1 MTNLQHSRSGRALRQ
16 AILELLVLMLLSTL
30 LAAPLRGAANDTA
43 IKPLVRQMFEAGFK
57 TYDPEPLL
65 KHGLN
70 GLGVV
75 LDEMFPET
83 ADIKKESTAQ
93 LAAHIEQLGEPL
105 FERREAATA
114 ALRRLGPAG
123 LGVLRKSANHEDA
136 EVRLRVRLLIA
147 EAEQTQTPPNV
158 NPGLEIYLGQLRD
171 VECQQALARRL
182 AKALETK
189 NDLALR
195 QEALRT
201 CLQAMARWPTD
212 RVHGELLPLLKLD
225 DPKPAIFA
233 LDTIGGRTG
242 NDYVSAL
249 HMGAIASSNMELV
262 RCAFRALPC
271 PVSDETNK
279 PKIQTVLAHFFDDS
293 PEYAELRKDSAFV
306 YAMAFIGARDFRLPA
321 ARCWLID
328 KINRGSLE
336 AINSL
341 GDTYYS
347 REPLDQELL
356 TALEPHLKSADP
368 KFRIVA
374 IRTLGVYT
382 GKAVQPAL
390 LRALADP
397 EKQVWQTAGERLRE
411 QHLSYVAGKSP
422 VPKLL
427 EIALQKPDNDAHRV
441 RLEFL
446 LKSLQQ
452 ANPELLKWPD

>member
-1 MTNLQHSRSGRALRQ
+1 MMPGRSSSRRRSFRGLRAVATVTVLGLVFVSRSQ
-16 AILELLVLMLLSTL
+16 A
-30 LAAPLRGAANDTA
+30 ADDPA
-43 IKPLVRQMFEAGFK
+43 IKPLVRQMFEAGFR

-65 KHGLN
+65 KHGVN

-93 LAAHIEQLGEPL
+93 LAAHIEQLGDPL

-123 LGVLRKSANHEDA
+123 LGVLRKSANHADA

-158 NPGLEIYLGQLRD
+158 NPGLEIYLDKLND
-171 VECQQALARRL
+171 VECQQELARRL

-201 CLQAMARWPTD
+201 CLQALARWPSD
-212 RVHGELLPLLKLD
+212 RVHNELLPLLKLD

-233 LDTIGGRTG
+233 LDTIAGRTG

-249 HMGAIASSNMELV
+249 HMGAIASNNNELV

-271 PVSDETNK
+271 PVSDKINK
-279 PKIQTVLAHFFDDS
+279 PKIQKVLAHFFDDS
-293 PEYAELRKDSAFV
+293 PEYAELRKDSAFM

-321 ARCWLID
+321 ARRWLID

-341 GDTYYS
+341 GDTAYS
-347 REPLDQELL
+347 RELLDQELL
-356 TALEPHLKSADP
+356 AALQPHLKSPDP
-368 KFRIVA
+368 KFRTVA
-374 IRTLGVYT
+374 VRTLGVYK
-382 GKAVQPAL
+382 GEAVQPAL

-397 EKQVWQTAGERLRE
+397 EKLVWQTAGERLRE
-411 QHLSYVAGKSP
+411 QHLFYEPGKSP
-422 VPKLL
+422 IPKLL
-427 EIALQKPDNDAHRV
+427 EVELQKTKETAHGD
-441 RLEFL
+441 RLEYL
-446 LKSLQQ
+446 RKNLHKTDPWDLH
-452 ANPELLKWPD
+452 WPD